1 MLTDTQV
8 APNVFPF
15 VTFTSVDGK
24 MFVLPRG
31 RIIHVETYQDKDGT
45 LDENKAFVN
54 FLSPNHKS
62 KGALHAVVDMSAE
75 DFREKVLRP
84 AWQEMLAH
92 PINSD

>member
-24 MFVLPRG
+24 MFVLPRE
-31 RIIHVETYQDKDGT
+31 RIIHVETYQDKEGN
-45 LDENKAFVN
+45 LDESKAFVN

-75 DFREKVLRP
+75 DFRNTVLRP
-84 AWQEMLAH
+84 AWQDILPAPKH
-92 PINSD
+92 